1 MSKFLA
7 VIRCGD
13 NSLHKNWVNDNAQF
27 DVILSYFGEDIPY
40 SLDNI
45 KYVHHFKG
53 SKWEGLYD
61 LFYSHPELWADYDYI
76 WLPDDDLD
84 STVENINLFFELM
97 QKYQFDL
104 CQPALTNNS
113 YYSYKDLLQEPDLIY
128 RETNFVEVMAPCFS
142 KKIISKA
149 YQTFNENKSGWGLDF
164 YWPILFKEENIK
176 VGVIDSTPIHHTRPV
191 GIAGHGS
198 SDKTLSPLNE
208 LHQLLDKYS
217 LEIPTFVATSLL
229 TQKGK
234 MIQKGSFSYS
244 LRKFI
249 KKRK

>member
-27 DVILSYFGEDIPY
+27 DVILSYFGENIPY

-61 LFYSHPELWADYDYI
+61 LFHNHPELWADYDYI

-113 YYSYKDLLQEPDLIY
+113 YYSYKDLL
-128 RETNFVEVMAPCFS
+128 
-142 KKIISKA
+142 
-149 YQTFNENKSGWGLDF
+149 QTFNENKSGWGLDF

-244 LRKFI
+244 LREFM